1 MRLDKN
7 LVLIG
12 PYRHRSYLESER
24 LVDGLLEAGYSMDGV
39 VAVGDRVAIGCCS
52 SLRRHGYAIGS
63 DVRVIGMDDSLHS
76 RIASPSLSTV
86 QRYPKLLA
94 WDGASVFLP
103 WSRESGRRCARSSFP
118 TRSSSARAP
127 SESRWDTKAGRESA
141 LGARW
146 LEGALLA
153 APAPTARWKGCES
166 IKARL
171 PHPCDGVLALGDGAV
186 GPAEVTYSSA
196 RTSSVAARKASI
208 SLRVPMVTRNQS
220 VMRGAA

>member
-86 QRYPKLLA
+86 RRYPELLA
-94 WDGASVFLP
+94 
-103 WSRESGRRCARSSFP
+103 
-118 TRSSSARAP
+118 
-127 SESRWDTKAGRESA
+127 
-141 LGARW
+141 
-146 LEGALLA
+146 
-153 APAPTARWKGCES
+153 
-166 IKARL
+166 
-171 PHPCDGVLALGDGAV
+171 
-186 GPAEVTYSSA
+186 
-196 RTSSVAARKASI
+196 
-208 SLRVPMVTRNQS
+208 
-220 VMRGAA
+220 